1 MRNNLIWN
9 GKVNN
14 FIFNLPTFSIRKSLE
29 GRFLRADRWTM
40 EQVAS
45 FRCWIA
51 LCRRFQIKAGR
62 VLDGSV
68 SLRYLVTQSISTPLL
83 YDY

>member
-1 MRNNLIWN
+1 
-9 GKVNN
+9 
-14 FIFNLPTFSIRKSLE
+14 
-29 GRFLRADRWTM
+29 M

-51 LCRRFQIKAGR
+51 LCRRFQMKTGR

-68 SLRYLVTQSISTPLL
+68 SLRNLVTQSIPFYMTVKWFFCDDRIL
-83 YDY
+83 